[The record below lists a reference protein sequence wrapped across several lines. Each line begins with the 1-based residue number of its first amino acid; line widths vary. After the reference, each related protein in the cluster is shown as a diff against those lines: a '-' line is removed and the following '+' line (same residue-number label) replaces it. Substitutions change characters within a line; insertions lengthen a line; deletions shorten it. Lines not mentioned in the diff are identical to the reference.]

1 VKVPAF
7 AVTITREIKMFVFV
21 LNCGSSSFKYQLLD
35 MANEGRVAVG
45 LVERIGMKDSILT
58 YEPAGGDKVKEI
70 ADIGDH
76 ELAIKKVLAKLIDA
90 RVGVIK
96 SLADIGA
103 IGHRVV
109 HGAEKFSASVR
120 IDAAVLAALKEYS
133 PLAPLHNPANITGIE
148 AMMKALPGVANVGV
162 FDTAFH
168 ASMPAESF
176 IYAVPYEWYEQY
188 HVRRYGFHGTSHRFV
203 SERAAQILGIA
214 KDDFNCITCHMG
226 NGSSY
231 TAVKGGKSYDTS
243 MGMTP
248 LEGMVMGTRCGDI
261 DAGIPSFLAAN
272 IQMSFADIDNALNKK
287 SGLLGIS
294 GISSDMR
301 DLQTAATEGNARARL
316 AIDVLRHRALKYIG
330 AYAVELGRI
339 DAIVFTGGIGENDT
353 DFRGSVV
360 DGLGLLGI
368 RLDVAAN
375 KARGQEALISTAD
388 SPIKVLVVPTN
399 EELVIARDTREI
411 VG

>member
-1 VKVPAF
+1 
-7 AVTITREIKMFVFV
+7 MFVFV

-35 MANEGRVAVG
+35 MSNELRVAVG
-45 LVERIGMKDSILT
+45 LVERIGMSDSVLT
-58 YEPAGGDKVKEI
+58 YEPANGQKIKEETAI
-70 ADIGDH
+70 ADH
-76 ELAIKKVLAKLIDA
+76 QLAIKKILAKLTDPV
-90 RVGVIK
+90 VGVIK
-96 SLADIGA
+96 SLADIVA

-109 HGAEKFSASVR
+109 HGAEKFSASVLV
-120 IDAAVLAALKEYS
+120 DEAVLAALRENI

-148 AMMKALPGVANVGV
+148 AMMSAMPGIPNVAV

-168 ASMPAESF
+168 STMPAESY
-176 IYAVPYEWYEQY
+176 IYAVPYEWYEAH

-203 SERAAQILGIA
+203 SERAAQMLGIA
-214 KDDFNCITCHMG
+214 SSDFNCITCHMG

-231 TAVKGGKSYDTS
+231 TAIKGGKSYDTS

-248 LEGMVMGTRCGDI
+248 LEGLVMGTRCGDI

-272 IQMSFADIDNALNKK
+272 FAMSFADIDNALNKK

-301 DLQTAATEGNARARL
+301 DIAAAAKAGNVRAQL

-330 AYAVELGRI
+330 AYAVELGRV
-339 DAIVFTGGIGENDT
+339 DAIVFTGGIGENSVE
-353 DFRGSVV
+353 FRASLVER
-360 DGLGLLGI
+360 LALLGVK
-368 RLDVAAN
+368 LDVAAN
-375 KARGQEALISTAD
+375 AVCGKEVVISTAD

-399 EELVIARDTREI
+399 EELVIARDTKAI
-411 VG
+411 VAT